1 MSKGGW
7 SCPHSIDG
15 ICDIIKKD
23 CDPGD
28 KGCVLYG
35 KALFSSH
42 DSPSNEAFEKRM
54 QRKLKKIMQ
63 EKRDTK
69 SI

>member
-7 SCPHSIDG
+7 SCPQCIDDKCL
-15 ICDIIKKD
+15 ILKKD

-35 KALFSSH
+35 KALFSN
-42 DSPSNEAFEKRM
+42 DESPSNEAFEKRM
-54 QRKLKKIMQ
+54 ERKMKKYI
-63 EKRDTK
+63 KDFG
-69 SI
+69 